1 MGVKKKGFKSQT
13 DHFLQ
18 HKDLRKGE
26 ELAQGHKVERERS
39 GEEEVKLD
47 PGSPEFPPNTFPPLL
62 GIIFLTCLCSLIFW
76 ENKAEAKNSFII

>member
-1 MGVKKKGFKSQT
+1 MRMCICVRVERKREWEGG
-13 DHFLQ
+13 
-18 HKDLRKGE
+18 KGE